1 MRGRTRS
8 SFTISMPSTMRPG
21 QSRYAIMGS
30 WWSQTESNRRHPACK
45 AGALPT
51 ELWPRSGNGA
61 AQESCRRPVAGCVQ
75 QGLVG
80 PGRLE
85 LPTLRLSGVRSNHLS
100 YGPMAARQPGAWA
113 QARDRTLLRPGPY
126 GRRFEARKRKEK
138 RRRRRPAFDW
148 SSNRPVRAWRNIL
161 RKEVIQPQVPLRLP
175 CYDFTPVADPTVVAC
190 LPCGLAQRLRVEPT
204 PMV

>member
-1 MRGRTRS
+1 TL
-8 SFTISMPSTMRPG
+8 F
-21 QSRYAIMGS
+21 AITGS

-51 ELWPRSGNGA
+51 ELCPRSGNGA

-100 YGPMAARQPGAWA
+100 YGPMAARQPGPTMWKAPRLA
-113 QARDRTLLRPGPY
+113 IAPSSPPAECQAPTKAKEERETETAAPRILLE
-126 GRRFEARKRKEK
+126 F
-138 RRRRRPAFDW
+138 
-148 SSNRPVRAWRNIL
+148 
-161 RKEVIQPQVPLRLP
+161 Q
-175 CYDFTPVADPTVVAC
+175 
-190 LPCGLAQRLRVEPT
+190 
-204 PMV
+204 